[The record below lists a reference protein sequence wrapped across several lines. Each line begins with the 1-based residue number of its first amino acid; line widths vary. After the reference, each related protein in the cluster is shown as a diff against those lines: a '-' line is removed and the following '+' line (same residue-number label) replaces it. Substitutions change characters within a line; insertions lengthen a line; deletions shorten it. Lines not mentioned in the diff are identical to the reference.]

1 MAGDRELP
9 PLRVKLYGDNSQYK
23 EMLKDSEDAA
33 NAYKEQVNK
42 VSKKVKVGAPD
53 AEFERIFHNYRLLE
67 KSKEILDATSRKLA
81 KREEDRVFKQEALS
95 AKIAAI
101 EETKAFALA
110 AIYEK
115 MEEMKRKAARKSAR
129 AEENRVFSQM
139 QLQEKMLQAEEARV
153 FSQMQLQ
160 EKLDAK
166 KRKAAKREED
176 RLFAQAALQ
185 EKMAKLEEDRLFAL
199 AALYEK
205 IEARKRKAMAKT
217 AAAEEARVFSNMLLQ
232 EKAAKATEDRQFRNM
247 QLQEK
252 AAKIEE
258 DRQFSNYQLL
268 EKSKAIIA
276 KKTEQMTK
284 EANAGYAATF
294 INPDDVSASLG
305 MLDKLAKSQ
314 SEATQKVAKETA
326 ALSKQAK
333 LDYDAEFINSSN
345 VADSINQINKLAK
358 AQTDTEK
365 KVADHAQ
372 KEQDK
377 AAKELSKF
385 REQRS
390 KDSDTWALLAM
401 DADKKVA
408 ASTNKQL
415 KDATSAHNKKMR
427 QVEQEQKKVEA
438 AEKAKAKA
446 AEKAAKDAIR
456 AQEKAARASQRS
468 GGYNQFGGLG
478 DRADIYMHANA
489 IRTLIDMSSSF
500 IASSANWQRMSVQL
514 ETLTGSAAEATKV
527 MERLRKEALESPYD
541 MQGLMDSARTM
552 MAYGASVDQAQDV
565 TKMLGDVAGGSNEK
579 LSRLSLGMAQ
589 IISLGKLQ
597 GNELRQLT
605 EHGFN
610 PLRTIAERTLK
621 PMQTM
626 EERMKELNEAKEKGR
641 ITSDMVVKALEI
653 ETSAGGRFAGM
664 SYRMSQDVWGLTQ
677 QIQELVTLI
686 KKRFMD
692 TLLKDTQNALR
703 VVIDFLKKVDAW
715 AQANEELVATIA
727 RVVRNVMV
735 AAVVFNMLGMAIA
748 MTKWQLRMASMIF
761 AFFGTVVNTVTGAVR
776 ALRIGLI
783 ALALNNP
790 VGWIVIAIGA
800 ALALGAAIMHPGGP
814 VGAFKAFMAWGQ
826 TAVQNVIGFFYNFQE
841 NVAIIGAWLSAN
853 WGKLFIGMVS
863 MSVRIFT
870 VFMTW
875 LIAYLPMKA
884 WEAGTYFMGKLIDAV
899 SFGLQKLGEM
909 FSFFWANI
917 TNPAAILEYLSKFT
931 STLAGDI
938 STTMSDGLVG
948 GITKVM
954 SEELAALNLPE
965 LNLKGPEYKAPA
977 EPTPPDLP
985 TAPDVDFNSMMGPG
999 GGGKAATPVTA
1010 VRAGSGEAA
1019 TMAHQYMMGRAAKR
1033 AGGDPQLEVNKEQRD
1048 LLRIIAQNTRGTKDD
1063 MRLDNAGLV
1072 GPQVA

>member
-23 EMLKDSEDAA
+23 EMLKDSEDAT
-33 NAYKEQVNK
+33 NAYKDQVNK
-42 VSKKVKVGAPD
+42 ATKKVKVGAPD

-129 AEENRVFSQM
+129 AEENRLFTQM

-153 FSQMQLQ
+153 FTQMQLQ

-199 AALYEK
+199 AVLYEK

-232 EKAAKATEDRQFRNM
+232 EKAAKAAEDRQFRNM
-247 QLQEK
+247 QIQEK
-252 AAKIEE
+252 AAKLEE

-268 EKSKAIIA
+268 EKSKAIMA
-276 KKTEQMTK
+276 KRREELTK
-284 EANAGYAATF
+284 EAHANYANEF
-294 INPDDVSASLG
+294 LNPGDVAASLDG
-305 MLDKLAKSQ
+305 LNKIAK
-314 SEATQKVAKETA
+314 TQ
-326 ALSKQAK
+326 
-333 LDYDAEFINSSN
+333 I
-345 VADSINQINKLAK
+345 
-358 AQTDTEK
+358 DTEK
-365 KVADHAQ
+365 KVAEEASKSAK
-372 KEQDK
+372 KE
-377 AAKELSKF
+377 EERVSKSVAGF
-385 REQRS
+385 REQQDDFMS
-390 KDSDTWALLAM
+390 ALGKAAA
-401 DADKKVA
+401 DADKKVE
-408 ASTNKQL
+408 ASTKQQL
-415 KDATSAHNKKMR
+415 KTATKTHNEKLKKLEIEKKEF
-427 QVEQEQKKVEA
+427 VKAEQ
-438 AEKAKAKA
+438 AKLKA
-446 AEKAAKDAIR
+446 AVAAGNAILN
-456 AQEKAARASQRS
+456 KGKKSS
-468 GGYNQFGGLG
+468 GRGSSGYSQFGGLG

-489 IRTLIDMSSSF
+489 IRTLIQMSSSF
-500 IASSANWQRMSVQL
+500 VAASADWQRMSVQL
-514 ETLTGSAAEATKV
+514 ETLTGSAAEATKM
-527 MERLRKEALESPYD
+527 MERFRKDALESPYD

-552 MAYGASVDQAQDV
+552 LAYGASVDQAQDV

-621 PMQTM
+621 PMQTL
-626 EERMKELNEAKEKGR
+626 EQRMRELNEAKEKGR
-641 ITSDMVVKALEI
+641 ITSEMVIKALEI
-653 ETSAGGRFAGM
+653 ETAAGGRFAGM

-677 QIQELVTLI
+677 QIQELLTLI

-692 TLLKDTQNALR
+692 TLMKDTQNALR
-703 VVIDFLKKVDAW
+703 VVVNFLKKVDAW

-727 RVVRNVMV
+727 RVVRNVLV
-735 AAVVFNMLGMAIA
+735 GAIAFNMLGMAIA
-748 MTKWQLRMASMIF
+748 AARWQLRMASMIF

-776 ALRIGLI
+776 ALRLGLI

-790 VGWIVIAIGA
+790 VGWIALAITA

-826 TAVQNVIGFFYNFQE
+826 AAVQNVIGFFYNFQE
-841 NVAIIGAWLSAN
+841 NIAIIGNWLSQN
-853 WGKLFIGMVS
+853 WGKLFIGMIS
-863 MSVRIFT
+863 MSIRIWT
-870 VFMTW
+870 VFLTW
-875 LIAYLPMKA
+875 FVAYLPMKA

-909 FSFFWANI
+909 FSFFWANLS
-917 TNPAAILEYLSKFT
+917 NPAAIMEYLSKFT
-931 STLAGDI
+931 STLAGDV
-938 STTMSDGLVG
+938 STTMSDGLVA

-954 SEELAALNLPE
+954 SEEMAALDLPQ
-965 LNLKGPEYKAPA
+965 LNLKGPEYKGPEEPVPPA
-977 EPTPPDLP
+977 LP
-985 TAPDVDFNSMMGPG
+985 TAPDVDFNAMMGPG
-999 GGGKAATPVTA
+999 GGGGGKVSPVAA

-1019 TMAHQYMMGRAAKR
+1019 TMAHQYMMGRQAKR
-1033 AGGDPQLEVNKEQRD
+1033 AGDPQLAVNKEQRD
-1048 LLRIIAQNTRGTKDD
+1048 ILRTIEQNTRAPRNNTQTES
-1063 MRLDNAGLV
+1063 AGLV
-1072 GPQVA
+1072 GTQVA